1 MKPEASANRGANSRR
16 LTVAAREDNAVI
28 TSLNSN
34 IIKAASEKEWCDS
47 NNWESIH
54 SMHGDIRRQ
63 CNGVRAGKVAPILD
77 GRRLASGLGKGRAH
91 PCDD

>member
-1 MKPEASANRGANSRR
+1 MKTGASANRGANSRR
-16 LTVAAREDNAVI
+16 LAVAARDDDAII
-28 TSLNSN
+28 TSLNLN
-34 IIKAASEKEWCDS
+34 VIEAASEKKWCDS

-54 SMHGDIRRQ
+54 STNGDIRQQ

-77 GRRLASGLGKGRAH
+77 GHRLASGLGKGRAH

>member
-16 LTVAAREDNAVI
+16 LAVAAQDDDAVI
-28 TSLNSN
+28 ASLNSN
-34 IIKAASEKEWCDS
+34 IIKAASGKEWCDS

-54 SMHGDIRRQ
+54 STHGDIRRQ

-77 GRRLASGLGKGRAH
+77 GCWLASGLGEGRAH